1 MKPSVNLRIFQ
12 SSLFAADL
20 RSAVNARTQVMR
32 LAGVTLVL
40 ALVAMALIPTPAYS
54 LTETQLKAQLERLK
68 QETASAG
75 KSFDDAKDRVEA
87 VEEKIKKNRS
97 AVARTQKQLKI
108 ARKKLNRLA
117 ESSYRGQGMYLL
129 IDMLLSANDFE
140 SFIKVYE
147 YSARIGDS
155 YSDTIDKTTALSQRL
170 KRQQRQLAVE
180 RDARAKELKPYRE
193 KLDRLNQ
200 NLKKIEAQY
209 KSVQSQLAKVRSRRN
224 AALGITSVSVSAG
237 ANGMVFPVSGS
248 YYYSDTWGA
257 ARSGGRTHQGTDVM
271 ARRGTPLV
279 AFTSGS
285 IRVSYNGLGGKCV
298 YITGDNGWTAYYAH
312 MDSISRTSGRVK
324 AGEVV
329 GTVGDSGN
337 ARGTPHLHIQ
347 LWKNGALL
355 NPYPILKAME

>member
-1 MKPSVNLRIFQ
+1 MKPNVNQRII
-12 SSLFAADL
+12 LDKHPGTAVLELEGLNACPKHVIILCAVLWFAASL
-20 RSAVNARTQVMR
+20 WVPCP
-32 LAGVTLVL
+32 G
-40 ALVAMALIPTPAYS
+40 YS
-54 LTETQLKAQLERLK
+54 LTEAQLKSQLESLK

-75 KSFDDAKDRVEA
+75 KSFDEAKDRVEA
-87 VEEKIKKNRS
+87 VEEKIKKNRN
-97 AVARTQKQLKI
+97 AVARTQKKLKI
-108 ARKKLNRLA
+108 ARKKLNKVA

-155 YSDTIDKTTALSQRL
+155 YSATIDRTTALSRRL
-170 KRQQRQLAVE
+170 KRQQNQLAQE
-180 RDARAKELKPYRE
+180 RNQRAQELVPYRD
-193 KLDRLNQ
+193 KLSRLNRDLEQ
-200 NLKKIEAQY
+200 VEAKY
-209 KSVQSQLAKVRSRRN
+209 KSVQAQLAKVRSKRN
-224 AALGITSVSVSAG
+224 ATLGITSVSVSAG
-237 ANGMVFPVSGS
+237 ENGMVFPVSGS

-257 ARSGGRTHQGTDVM
+257 ARSGGRSHQGTDVM

-285 IRVSYNGLGGKCV
+285 IRMSTNGLGGKCV

-312 MDSISRTSGRVK
+312 MDSVSRSSGRVK
-324 AGEVV
+324 AGDVV
-329 GTVGDSGN
+329 GTVGDTGN